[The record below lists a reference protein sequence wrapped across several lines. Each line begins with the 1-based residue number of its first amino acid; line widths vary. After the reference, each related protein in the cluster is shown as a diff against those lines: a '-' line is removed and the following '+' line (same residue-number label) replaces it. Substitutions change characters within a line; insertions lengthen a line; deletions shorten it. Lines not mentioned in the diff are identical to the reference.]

1 MAWSTVPLETVR
13 AGTALTDRPAWLK
26 ACADVEYG
34 TPLVLC
40 CGEGFLPLS
49 LTRRQGLTVARG
61 LGQAHRSVAGPI
73 LEGGAAMPA
82 LEPGDLPGEVDLVDL
97 RRFPRAFVE
106 AVLPSSP
113 ARLARPDI
121 LHFDRPLEAS
131 GEAFL
136 ASLSKGTQKDL
147 RYVLRRVEKTFGK
160 EGITRQTVRL
170 DGDNRDAAWARA
182 EAFARNSWQGQAGVS
197 VLANPEKRR
206 FLSRLQRNGM
216 AVKLHFYALGEE
228 VAAVAV
234 TMEDHGHI
242 LIYAHEYHAGYAKYQ
257 PGHILNYHIMAG
269 AIDEGLT
276 TLDFGVGETPHKYA
290 WQCRSH
296 PLWRVMVPLTW
307 KGWLALGYQ
316 KTRWQV
322 AALCKGGA
330 TA

>member
-13 AGTALTDRPAWLK
+13 TGTALTDRPAWLK
-26 ACADVEYG
+26 ACADVAYG
-34 TPLVLC
+34 TPLILC
-40 CGEGFLPLS
+40 RDEGFLPLC
-49 LTRRQGLTVARG
+49 LARRQGLTVAQG
-61 LGQAHRSVAGPI
+61 FGQAYRSVAGPI

-82 LEPGDLPGEVDLVDL
+82 LEPGDLPAEVDLVDL

-121 LHFDRPLEAS
+121 LHFDRALEGS

-160 EGITRQTVRL
+160 EGISRRTVRL
-170 DGDNRDAAWARA
+170 DEENGAAAWAEA
-182 EAFARNSWQGQAGVS
+182 EAFARNSWQGQTGVS
-197 VLANPEKRR
+197 VLANPEKRT
-206 FLSRLQRNGM
+206 FFSRLQRNGM
-216 AVKLHFYALGEE
+216 AVKLHFYALGAE

-257 PGHILNYHIMAG
+257 PGHILNYHIMAD
-269 AIDEGLT
+269 AIDDGIT

-322 AALCKGGA
+322 AALRKGRA